1 MCYNVNKEIF
11 FSMLSKIICYG
22 LEGIDG
28 FPVIVET
35 NLSKGNFNFEIVGLA
50 DTAIKESKERVLTA
64 IKNSKIQT
72 PSERII
78 INLAPAHK
86 KKEGPMYDLS
96 IALGILAAS
105 NVIPAEKTS
114 EFVILGELS
123 LGGEVRRVNGILPI
137 LISARKEGYT
147 KFILPETNAK
157 EAGYISGIEVYP
169 VKSLSQTVD
178 FLNGIEQIPRLVT
191 QNFVEIR
198 DEHKDIVDFKNIR
211 GQASAKRALEIAAA
225 GGHNILLIGPPG
237 SGKTLM
243 AKAFSS
249 ILPELTFEEALEITK
264 IHSVAGELDPSKGIV
279 LSRPIRTPHH
289 TATNASLIGG
299 GRNSKPGEISL
310 AHNGVLFLD
319 EFPEYQRNT
328 LETLRQPLE
337 DGKITVARA
346 QQTVTYPANFIL
358 VASMNPC
365 PCGYYGSKKHE
376 CNCTPSQIQKYLSK
390 LSGPLMDRIDL
401 HVEVDGVTYDDLRS
415 ESLEESSAEIRARV
429 NKARKIQLDRL
440 KNFKIYSNS
449 KMTTPLTKAHCKL
462 DEASEAM
469 LKEAFDSLALSAR
482 AYDKIL
488 KVARTIADLEGEENI
503 SFSHLAEAIQYR
515 SLDQKYWM

>member
-1 MCYNVNKEIF
+1 
-11 FSMLSKIICYG
+11 MLSKIICYG

-28 FPVIVET
+28 FPVTVEA
-35 NLSKGNFNFEIVGLA
+35 NLSKGKFFFEIVGLA
-50 DTAIKESKERVLTA
+50 DTAIKESKERVMTA
-64 IKNSKIQT
+64 IKNSSLNF
-72 PSERII
+72 PPDRII

-96 IALGILAAS
+96 IALGILSAC
-105 NVIPAEKTS
+105 NQIPTEKAK
-114 EFVILGELS
+114 EYVVLGELS
-123 LGGEVRRVNGILPI
+123 LGGQVRRVNGILPI
-137 LISARKEGYT
+137 LISARKDGYT
-147 KFILPETNAK
+147 KFILPEANAK
-157 EAGYISGIEVYP
+157 EASYISGIEVYA
-169 VKSLSQTVD
+169 VKTLSQVVD
-178 FLNGIEQIPRLVT
+178 FLNDVEELESLKT
-191 QNFVEIR
+191 QNFQEIR
-198 DEHKDIVDFKNIR
+198 DDFKDVVDFKNIK

-264 IHSVAGELDPSKGIV
+264 IHSIAGELDPSKGIV

-319 EFPEYQRNT
+319 EFPEYQRST

-337 DGKITVARA
+337 DGKITVSRV

-365 PCGYYGSKKHE
+365 PCGYYGSKKHV
-376 CNCTPSQIQKYLSK
+376 CNCTPSQIQKYLNK

-401 HVEVDGVTYDDLRS
+401 HVEVDGVTYDDLKS
-415 ESLEESSAEIRARV
+415 TTLEESSAEIRERV
-429 NKARKIQLDRL
+429 NQARRLQLERL
-440 KNFKIYSNS
+440 KGTKIFSNS
-449 KMTTPLTKAHCKL
+449 KMTTPLTKEYCKL
-462 DEASEAM
+462 DEAGEMM

-503 SFSHLAEAIQYR
+503 SISHLAEAIQYR